1 MLRGFLLGVA
11 VTMALL
17 YLGPRLWD
25 YWQSDRAEAT
35 PPPTRATVAPTTT
48 VAPMPAPK
56 LIVRVASET
65 DRAKA
70 ERIEAR
76 LKRRFPG
83 QPVGVLRS
91 DDYYGLRA
99 GYWVPYVGPF
109 SDTEEGRK
117 AAQAAHAKV
126 PGSII
131 GTIRHR

>member
-1 MLRGFLLGVA
+1 VGLLAERPCGGDAAADARYRRANDDRGPHA
-11 VTMALL
+11 SA
-17 YLGPRLWD
+17 
-25 YWQSDRAEAT
+25 AEADR
-35 PPPTRATVAPTTT
+35 PGGP
-48 VAPMPAPK
+48 
-56 LIVRVASET
+56 SET